1 MIVGEPST
9 VPFLWPCRLL
19 LDRSGWS
26 AIRKMPLGGGTAN
39 CLGVRA
45 IPTPLLFKGGQV
57 LEQRVGAV
65 SKSDLVKMLGPHAS

>member
-1 MIVGEPST
+1 
-9 VPFLWPCRLL
+9 
-19 LDRSGWS
+19 
-26 AIRKMPLGGGTAN
+26 MPLGGGTAN